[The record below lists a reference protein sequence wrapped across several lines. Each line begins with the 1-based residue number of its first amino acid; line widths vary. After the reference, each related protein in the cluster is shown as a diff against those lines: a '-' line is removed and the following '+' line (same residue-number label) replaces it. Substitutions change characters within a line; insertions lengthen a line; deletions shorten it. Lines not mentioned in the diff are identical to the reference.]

1 MGHSKAQAT
10 GCLAGA
16 EALNGPICVNGE
28 RAEQVVPR
36 RQSVPCV
43 RQVRKGCRAGLAE
56 NDELVRREV
65 EIHVERAI
73 RCALDRDRTRRSVEE
88 AHHIPGL
95 VRARVDGDTV
105 GTPRI

>member
-28 RAEQVVPR
+28 RAEQVVPAHFAGE
-36 RQSVPCV
+36 V
-43 RQVRKGCRAGLAE
+43 GLAE